1 MRRVQIFSASKRI
14 TRILGTYAVVA
25 VMAALVGS
33 ASAFFLWSLDEVTLL
48 RFGNPWVI
56 WLLPVAGLGVG
67 LVYYRFGGSA
77 AGGQDLLI
85 DEIHE
90 PGAGVPRRMAPLVL
104 FGTLM
109 THLFGGSAGREGTAL
124 QMGGGIAAAVAR
136 QLRASPDLTRI
147 LLMAGIAAG
156 FGSVFG
162 TPVAGAVFALEV
174 LVFQRIRTGEL
185 LVCLFAAVIADWVC
199 HAWGAKHILYEVQP
213 LAHDSNGW
221 KWWAAICLS
230 AVAFGWCARLFVGAS
245 HRSLRAFA
253 KTVRRPWLR
262 PFFGGIA
269 ILILVALVGTR
280 DYLGLGVLGATPDA
294 WTLPRFFSD
303 PGAPATAWLWKLVFT
318 VVTIGAGFKGGEVTP
333 LFFMG
338 AALGNL
344 LAWVFG
350 APVDLFA
357 ALGFV
362 AVFAAATKTPIASTI
377 LGIELF
383 GGGHALAIA
392 AACLIA
398 CQVSGASGIYRAMRR
413 EES

>member
-1 MRRVQIFSASKRI
+1 MPSPPFPLRI
-14 TRILGTYAVVA
+14 ARTIGAYAVVG
-25 VMAALVGS
+25 VMAVLVGS
-33 ASAFFLWSLDEVTLL
+33 ASAIFLWSLDAVTLV
-48 RFGNPWVI
+48 RFDNPWVL
-56 WLLPVAGLGVG
+56 WLLPVAGLAVG
-67 LVYYRFGGSA
+67 LVYYRFGGA
-77 AGGQDLLI
+77 AGGGQDLLI

-90 PGAGVPRRMAPLVL
+90 PGGGVPRRMAPLVL

-136 QLRASPDLTRI
+136 QLHASADLTRI

-174 LVFQRIRTGEL
+174 LVFQRVRTGEL
-185 LVCLFAAVIADWVC
+185 LVCLFAAVVADLTC

-213 LAHDSNGW
+213 LATEAGGW
-221 KWWAAICLS
+221 RLWAAVCLA
-230 AVAFGWCARLFVGAS
+230 AVAFGLCARLFVSAS

-262 PFFGGIA
+262 PFFGGIV
-269 ILILVALVGTR
+269 ILVLVAVVGTR

-294 WTLPRFFSD
+294 WTLPRFFTD
-303 PGAPATAWLWKLVFT
+303 AGAPASAWFWKLVFT

-333 LFFMG
+333 LFFIG

-362 AVFAAATKTPIASTI
+362 AVFAAATKTPVASTL

-398 CQVSGASGIYRAMRR
+398 CQVSGAGGIYRSMRR
-413 EES
+413 EGE

>member
-1 MRRVQIFSASKRI
+1 MISGVPVVSNSMRFVRI
-14 TRILGTYAVVA
+14 AATFGVVA

-33 ASAFFLWSLDEVTLL
+33 ASAFFLWSLEAVTLV
-48 RFGNPWVI
+48 RFDNPWLI
-56 WLLPVAGLGVG
+56 WLLPVAGLAVG
-67 LVYYRFGGSA
+67 LVYHNFGGA
-77 AGGQDLLI
+77 AGGGQDLLI

-90 PGAGVPRRMAPLVL
+90 AGGGVPRRMAPLVL

-136 QLRASPDLTRI
+136 QLRASPELTRV

-174 LVFQRIRTGEL
+174 LVFQRIRTAEL
-185 LVCLFAAVIADWVC
+185 LICLVAAVVADQIC
-199 HAWGAKHILYEVQP
+199 HAWGAKHILYEVRP
-213 LAHDSNGW
+213 LAAGPGGARLWGNIIL
-221 KWWAAICLS
+221 AAI
-230 AVAFGWCARLFVGAS
+230 AFGLCARLFVAAS

-253 KTVRRPWLR
+253 RTIHRPWMR
-262 PFFGGIA
+262 PFFGGLA
-269 ILILVALVGTR
+269 ILALVALAGTG
-280 DYLGLGVLGATPDA
+280 DYLGLGVLAATPDA
-294 WTLPRFFSD
+294 WTLPRFFTD
-303 PGAPATAWLWKLVFT
+303 TGAPASAWLWKLVFT

-333 LFFMG
+333 LFFIG

-344 LAWVFG
+344 LAWLLG
-350 APVDLFA
+350 GPVDLFA

-362 AVFAAATKTPIASTI
+362 AVFAAATKTPLASTL

-383 GGGHALAIA
+383 GGTHVLPIA

-398 CQVSGASGIYRAMRR
+398 CQASGAGGIYRSMRR
-413 EES
+413 D

>member
-1 MRRVQIFSASKRI
+1 LIRRVPIPFDSMRV
-14 TRILGTYAVVA
+14 TRILATYGVVG

-33 ASAFFLWSLDEVTLL
+33 ASAFFLWSLDAVTLL
-48 RFGNPWVI
+48 RFANSWVL
-56 WLLPVAGLGVG
+56 WLLPVAGLAVG
-67 LVYYRFGGSA
+67 LVYHRFGA
-77 AGGQDLLI
+77 AAGGGQDLLI

-90 PGAGVPRRMAPLVL
+90 SDAGVPRRMAPLIL

-136 QLRASPDLTRI
+136 QLRASPEMTRI

-174 LVFQRIRTGEL
+174 LVFQRVRTGEL
-185 LVCLFAAVIADWVC
+185 LVCLFAAVLADITC
-199 HAWGAKHILYEVQP
+199 HAWGAKHILYEVRP
-213 LAHDSNGW
+213 LAVEAADAKLW
-221 KWWAAICLS
+221 VAICLA
-230 AVAFGWCARLFVGAS
+230 AVAFGLCARIFVSAS
-245 HRSLRAFA
+245 HHSLRAFA

-262 PFFGGIA
+262 PFFGGVV
-269 ILILVALVGTR
+269 ILGLVAVVDTR
-280 DYLGLGVLGATPDA
+280 DYLGLGVLAATPDA
-294 WTLPRFFSD
+294 WTLPRFFAD
-303 PGAPATAWLWKLVFT
+303 PGAPASAWLWKLVFT

-333 LFFMG
+333 LFFIG
-338 AALGNL
+338 AALGNV
-344 LAWVFG
+344 LAWIFG
-350 APVDLFA
+350 GPTDLFA

-362 AVFAAATKTPIASTI
+362 AVFAAATKTPLASTL

-392 AACLIA
+392 VACLIA

-413 EES
+413 G